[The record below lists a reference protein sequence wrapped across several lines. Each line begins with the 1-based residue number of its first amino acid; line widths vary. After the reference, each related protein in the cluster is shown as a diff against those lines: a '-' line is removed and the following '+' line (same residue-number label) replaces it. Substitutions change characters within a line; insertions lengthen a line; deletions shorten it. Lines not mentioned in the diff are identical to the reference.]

1 MKKLASVAVF
11 SFLASGLAMAADVT
25 GWVTDAA
32 CAGKGRGGEAHA
44 ACAKKCGGEK
54 GDLALVT
61 DDKKVIKVH
70 NPDSVRSKAGEK
82 VTVSGKL
89 DGDSIHVDSVK

>member
-1 MKKLASVAVF
+1 MKKLAVVVACLFV
-11 SFLASGLAMAADVT
+11 LSGLAMAADVT

-32 CAGKGRGGEAHA
+32 CGGKGRAGEGHA
-44 ACAKKCGGEK
+44 ACAKKCIEK
-54 GDLALVT
+54 GGDIVLVT
-61 DDKKVIKVH
+61 DEKKVIKVH
-70 NPDSVRSKAGEK
+70 NPDAVKSKAGEK

>member
-1 MKKLASVAVF
+1 MKKLAVLVMFAFV
-11 SFLASGLAMAADVT
+11 LTGLAVAADVT
-25 GWVTDAA
+25 GFVTDAA
-32 CAGKGRGGEAHA
+32 CGSKGRGGEAHA
-44 ACAKKCGGEK
+44 ACAKKCIEK
-54 GDLALVT
+54 GGDIVLVT

-70 NPDSVRSKAGEK
+70 NPESVKAKAGEK

>member
-1 MKKLASVAVF
+1 MKKLAVVVMFAFV
-11 SFLASGLAMAADVT
+11 LSGLAVAADVT

-32 CAGKGRGGEAHA
+32 CGNKGRSGEGHA
-44 ACAKKCGGEK
+44 ACAKKCAEK
-54 GDLALVT
+54 GGDIVLVT
-61 DDKKVIKVH
+61 DEKKVIKVH

>member
-11 SFLASGLAMAADVT
+11 SLLASGLAMAADVT

-32 CAGKGRGGEAHA
+32 CGSKGRGGEAHA
-44 ACAKKCGGEK
+44 ACAKKCIEK
-54 GDLALVT
+54 GGDIVLFT
-61 DDKKVIKVH
+61 DEKKVIKVH